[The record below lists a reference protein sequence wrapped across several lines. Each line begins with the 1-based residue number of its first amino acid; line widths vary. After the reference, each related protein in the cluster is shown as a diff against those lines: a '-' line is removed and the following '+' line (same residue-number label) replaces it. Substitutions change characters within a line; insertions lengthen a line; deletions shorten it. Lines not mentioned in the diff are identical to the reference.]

1 MIMLK
6 IRKDVSYIIQLFY
19 TTYKE
24 VTVRDVILLI
34 IDILN
39 FKNNLFFPLN
49 CMHFNIRVVYG
60 PNQSLVSFIHI
71 LGLRD

>member
-39 FKNNLFFPLN
+39 FKNNLFF
-49 CMHFNIRVVYG
+49 H
-60 PNQSLVSFIHI
+60 
-71 LGLRD
+71 

>member
-24 VTVRDVILLI
+24 VTVRGVILLI

-39 FKNNLFFPLN
+39 FKNNLFF
-49 CMHFNIRVVYG
+49 H
-60 PNQSLVSFIHI
+60 
-71 LGLRD
+71 

>member
-39 FKNNLFFPLN
+39 FKNNLFV
-49 CMHFNIRVVYG
+49 H
-60 PNQSLVSFIHI
+60 
-71 LGLRD
+71 

>member
-6 IRKDVSYIIQLFY
+6 IRKEVSYIIQLFY

-39 FKNNLFFPLN
+39 FKNNLFF
-49 CMHFNIRVVYG
+49 H
-60 PNQSLVSFIHI
+60 
-71 LGLRD
+71 

>member
-34 IDILN
+34 INILN
-39 FKNNLFFPLN
+39 FKNNLFF
-49 CMHFNIRVVYG
+49 H
-60 PNQSLVSFIHI
+60 
-71 LGLRD
+71 

>member
-6 IRKDVSYIIQLFY
+6 IRKDVSNIIQLFY

-39 FKNNLFFPLN
+39 FKTNLFF
-49 CMHFNIRVVYG
+49 H
-60 PNQSLVSFIHI
+60 
-71 LGLRD
+71 

>member
-39 FKNNLFFPLN
+39 FKNSLFF
-49 CMHFNIRVVYG
+49 H
-60 PNQSLVSFIHI
+60 
-71 LGLRD
+71 

>member
-1 MIMLK
+1 MLK

-34 IDILN
+34 ILDILN
-39 FKNNLFFPLN
+39 FKNNLFF
-49 CMHFNIRVVYG
+49 H
-60 PNQSLVSFIHI
+60 
-71 LGLRD
+71 

>member
-1 MIMLK
+1 MLK

-39 FKNNLFFPLN
+39 FKNNLFF
-49 CMHFNIRVVYG
+49 H
-60 PNQSLVSFIHI
+60 
-71 LGLRD
+71 

>member
-1 MIMLK
+1 MTMLK

-39 FKNNLFFPLN
+39 FKNNLFF
-49 CMHFNIRVVYG
+49 H
-60 PNQSLVSFIHI
+60 
-71 LGLRD
+71 

>member
-6 IRKDVSYIIQLFY
+6 IRKDVSNIIQLFY

-39 FKNNLFFPLN
+39 FKNNLFF
-49 CMHFNIRVVYG
+49 H
-60 PNQSLVSFIHI
+60 
-71 LGLRD
+71 

>member
-1 MIMLK
+1 MIEKRKNLNKFKLLKMIMLK

-39 FKNNLFFPLN
+39 FKNNLFF
-49 CMHFNIRVVYG
+49 H
-60 PNQSLVSFIHI
+60 
-71 LGLRD
+71 

>member
-19 TTYKE
+19 TTSKE

-39 FKNNLFFPLN
+39 FKNNLFF
-49 CMHFNIRVVYG
+49 H
-60 PNQSLVSFIHI
+60 
-71 LGLRD
+71 

>member
-6 IRKDVSYIIQLFY
+6 IRKDVSHIIQLFY

-39 FKNNLFFPLN
+39 FKNNLFF
-49 CMHFNIRVVYG
+49 H
-60 PNQSLVSFIHI
+60 
-71 LGLRD
+71 